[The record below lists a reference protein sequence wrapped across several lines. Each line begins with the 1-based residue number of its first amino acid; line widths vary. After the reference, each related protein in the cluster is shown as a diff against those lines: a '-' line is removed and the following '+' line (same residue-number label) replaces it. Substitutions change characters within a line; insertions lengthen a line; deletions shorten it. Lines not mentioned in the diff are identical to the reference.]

1 MAERETVDLQH
12 ETDLQ
17 HAAGDEW
24 APTRSEGR
32 SQRLEAF
39 KQGEI
44 DRWGREVG
52 MDTPME
58 DFYIERP

>member
-1 MAERETVDLQH
+1 MAEHEGVDLQH
-12 ETDLQ
+12 EADHQRAT
-17 HAAGDEW
+17 GDEW
-24 APTRSEGR
+24 PPKSEGP

-58 DFYIERP
+58 DFYVERQ